1 MGIDSKDVLLKLQA
15 EPAPLSWAK
24 LKKAFVNKKLGVTEA
39 DLRSALSGEG
49 IHAWPKASY
58 WHVDPAAQLNA
69 GILAQCAKKAL
80 KKTEIKVKGRGPKDV
95 SAAIDHLINER
106 KLLKYPALAGT
117 SVLLVAEGSPEAYW
131 EYVREVV
138 AAKLKKAGIEESGL
152 YKGGLED
159 KIFDIL
165 PTLEA
170 AMNVPISVDRVRR
183 ALGEI
188 DKKRFDEAALTLR
201 QQGRVYLSQHDHP
214 LGLNEEDRNVLIEG
228 KDGRYYV
235 AISRLG
241 E

>member
-1 MGIDSKDVLLKLQA
+1 MGIDSKDVLVKLQA

-39 DLRSALSGEG
+39 DLRSALNGEG

-95 SAAIDHLINER
+95 SAAIDHLITER

-117 SVLLVAEGSPEAYW
+117 SSLLVAEGSPEAYW
-131 EYVREVV
+131 EYVRDVV

-152 YKGGLED
+152 EE
-159 KIFDIL
+159 KIWQIL
-165 PTLEA
+165 PTLEPDPT
-170 AMNVPISVDRVRR
+170 VPVSTARVRR
-183 ALGEI
+183 ALGAV
-188 DKKRFDEAALTLR
+188 DKKRFDEAALKLR
-201 QQGRVYLSQHDHP
+201 EQRRVYLSQHDHP
-214 LGLNEEDRNVLIEG
+214 MGLNEVDRDLLIDG

-235 AISRLG
+235 AINRRG